1 MQGLSI
7 RSVNI
12 FRILSYAW
20 YAFLGLTLVGLAI
33 GKETG
38 QSKSKSQGKRPL
50 KEEQPCSRESRQESR

>member
-1 MQGLSI
+1 M

-20 YAFLGLTLVGLAI
+20 YAFLRLTSVGLAI

-38 QSKSKSQGKRPL
+38 QSKGKS
-50 KEEQPCSRESRQESR
+50 